1 MYRGGGTLA
10 TRAFGTAPGLS
21 GFCVRRQRDM
31 GQWTAAEAASDTVSK
46 KMLLLHL
53 QEETSEAFLEER
65 KLSGPPAAVLK
76 RVTKEALVAAYIESM
91 GKAGAAGSGA
101 SKPDFKFAS
110 IDSGVSAAAASPAP
124 AFSFSPPAA
133 VAAGSTGNFSFNFAA
148 APSPKGKPE
157 EKEAASTADDEDE
170 EKDSHQLMQKRMAQ
184 LNMSAAQRRDA
195 TLAELPAATRR
206 EVEELEKL
214 QEQSDEFQREF
225 DEKLAALRQE
235 YEKKKAPLYKKRS
248 DIVNGSP
255 GVSGFWLTCL
265 TNHMMLADEIQKVD
279 EPVLSFLKDIKYS
292 SSLGPGKPG
301 FQLAFVFSENPY
313 FENEV
318 LTKVCVRT
326 CPP

>member
-1 MYRGGGTLA
+1 LYRGGRTLA

-157 EKEAASTADDEDE
+157 EKEAARAR
-170 EKDSHQLMQKRMAQ
+170 HAW
-184 LNMSAAQRRDA
+184 N
-195 TLAELPAATRR
+195 
-206 EVEELEKL
+206 
-214 QEQSDEFQREF
+214 
-225 DEKLAALRQE
+225 
-235 YEKKKAPLYKKRS
+235 
-248 DIVNGSP
+248 
-255 GVSGFWLTCL
+255 
-265 TNHMMLADEIQKVD
+265 
-279 EPVLSFLKDIKYS
+279 
-292 SSLGPGKPG
+292 
-301 FQLAFVFSENPY
+301 
-313 FENEV
+313 
-318 LTKVCVRT
+318 
-326 CPP
+326 